1 MANIKISD
9 MAQGSVTGSS
19 YFEQAK
25 DGVSEQVSAA
35 QIAEYAGATYAH
47 NNLDTV
53 ADTLVGAVNE
63 VNGKFGV
70 ALTGTLT
77 AGNTTLTLSNAAILT
92 TSTIDI
98 YTDTWGVNPTD
109 VTVSAGSIVLT
120 FDEQENNVAVK
131 VVVK

>member
-9 MAQGSVTGSS
+9 MVQGTVSGSS

-63 VNGKFGV
+63 VNGKFGIT
-70 ALTGTLT
+70 LIGTLT
-77 AGNTTLTLSNAAILT
+77 AGTT
-92 TSTIDI
+92 
-98 YTDTWGVNPTD
+98 
-109 VTVSAGSIVLT
+109 
-120 FDEQENNVAVK
+120 
-131 VVVK
+131 

>member
-9 MAQGSVTGSS
+9 MAQGNVTGSS
-19 YFEQAK
+19 YFEQASG
-25 DGVSEQVSAA
+25 GVSEQVSAA

-77 AGNTTLTLSNAAILT
+77 AGNTTLTLSNASILT

-109 VTVSAGSIVLT
+109 VTVSAGTIVLT